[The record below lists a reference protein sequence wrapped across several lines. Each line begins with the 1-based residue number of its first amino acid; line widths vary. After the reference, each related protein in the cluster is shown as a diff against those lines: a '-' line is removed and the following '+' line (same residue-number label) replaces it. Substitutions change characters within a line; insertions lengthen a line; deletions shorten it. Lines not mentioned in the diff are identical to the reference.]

1 MNTNTIDSTTTNP
14 PDTRELIAHLADL
27 TPDEL
32 ATVNERA
39 AAKRALTAP
48 VEQVESEAVAQ
59 AHAPI
64 AAALFGDAPSVWD
77 DDLGDA
83 RRPIP
88 GGCDLLLEGVP
99 SYFFGA
105 RGSGKST
112 VVDTLGWNIAMH
124 EIGVLVLDRENGP
137 ALSRARLDDAVKFN
151 PALDEATLREFYD
164 ARHWPEFDKAWDPDD
179 YADLIASRGFKVV
192 VYDSVRELLGQL
204 RLSSN
209 SDDDWSE
216 LYGLLATPLI
226 QRGITPVFLDNIGNV
241 ATERPR
247 GTAAKLDAAPQGYRV
262 WTRQEFTPDITGVVG
277 IDCAR
282 SRLGDI
288 GREWRMTVGGGAWEL
303 PTESTESRTTTTWDL
318 ILAALSDGE
327 EHSQGDVADTAGVT
341 TKTVRRLVNVEH
353 TAARKEERDPVVIR
367 TEQAGHPTTLR
378 LRASGGEGLTF

>member
-1 MNTNTIDSTTTNP
+1 MTTATL
-14 PDTRELIAHLADL
+14 DREQERRFALKRARGVADAL
-27 TPDEL
+27 EEMS
-32 ATVNERA
+32 AEQYA
-39 AAKRALTAP
+39 AAVGRDEEAAT
-48 VEQVESEAVAQ
+48 EQASD
-59 AHAPI
+59 I
-64 AAALFGDAPSVWD
+64 AAALFDDAPSVWD
-77 DDLGDA
+77 DNLGDA

-88 GGCDLLLEGVP
+88 GGCDLLLEGVA

-112 VVDTLGWNIAMH
+112 VVDTLGWNVAMH

-151 PALDEATLREFYD
+151 PELDEAKLREFYD
-164 ARHWPEFDKAWDPDD
+164 ARHWPEFDKGWNPDD
-179 YADLIASRGFKVV
+179 YASLIAERGFQVV

-262 WTRQEFTPDITGVVG
+262 WTRQEFTPEITGVVG
-277 IDCAR
+277 IDCSR

-288 GREWRMTVGGGAWEL
+288 GREWRMTVGGGCWEL
-303 PTESTESRTTTTWDL
+303 PTESTENQTTTTWDL

-327 EHSQGDVADTAGVT
+327 EHEQGEVAGVAGVT

-353 TAARKEERDPVVIR
+353 AEARKEERDPTVLR
-367 TEQAGHPTTLR
+367 TEQVGHPTTLR
-378 LRASGGEGLTF
+378 LRAAGGEGLEF

>member
-1 MNTNTIDSTTTNP
+1 VTTSTVPTADQLAELDS
-14 PDTRELIAHLADL
+14 DALEKLVEQAK
-27 TPDEL
+27 
-32 ATVNERA
+32 
-39 AAKRALTAP
+39 AKRALGTDL
-48 VEQVESEAVAQ
+48 EKIERE
-59 AHAPI
+59 
-64 AAALFGDAPSVWD
+64 AAAKAQGKIASAIFDDAPSVWA
-77 DDLGDA
+77 DDLGEA

-112 VVDTLGWNIAMH
+112 VVDTLGWNVAMH

-151 PALDEATLREFYD
+151 PELDEAKLREFYD
-164 ARHWPEFDKAWDPDD
+164 ARHWPSFDKGWNPND
-179 YADLIASRGFKVV
+179 YADLIAGRGFQVV

-247 GTAAKLDAAPQGYRV
+247 GTAAKLDAAPQGYRI
-262 WTRQEFTPDITGVVG
+262 WTRQEFTPEITGVVG
-277 IDCAR
+277 IDCSR

-288 GREWRMTVGGGAWEL
+288 GREWRMTVGGGCWEL
-303 PTESTESRTTTTWDL
+303 PTESTENQTTTTWDL

-327 EHSQGDVADTAGVT
+327 EHEQGEVAETAGVT

-353 TAARKEERDPVVIR
+353 AEARKEERDPDVMR
-367 TEQAGHPTTLR
+367 TEQAGKATTLR
-378 LRASGGEGLTF
+378 RRGVAGSSLIDDV